1 MLYELFTTKL
11 CPNSPFQIFKLCFL
25 LRFFYIYFYV
35 YECEPEYMSV
45 YHMCV
50 VPVKVRGTCQIPIDG
65 DIDSWATT
73 MGAKNKIWFLWKA
86 DHRTISLG
94 PRVLILVV

>member
-45 YHMCV
+45 YHMRV
-50 VPVKVRGTCQIPIDG
+50 VPERPEQNIIIPGTRVSNSCEP
-65 DIDSWATT
+65 SWGT
-73 MGAKNKIWFLWKA
+73 KN
-86 DHRTISLG
+86 
-94 PRVLILVV
+94 